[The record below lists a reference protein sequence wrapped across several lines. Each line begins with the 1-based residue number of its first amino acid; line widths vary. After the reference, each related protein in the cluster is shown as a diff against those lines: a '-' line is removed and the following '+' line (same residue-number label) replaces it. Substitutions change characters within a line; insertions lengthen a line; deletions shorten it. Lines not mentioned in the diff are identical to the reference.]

1 LLIIACISSHGFGH
15 GSRVAALLQELHR
28 LAPSCRFV
36 LSTKLPEAFLHQA
49 FAGLNW
55 IHRPCRWD
63 VGVIQAD
70 ALGTD
75 AQGTLMALEDLQ
87 AELPSLLQEEA
98 DWLHGQILPGEAAVV
113 LGDIPPAAA
122 LLAERLAL
130 PLIWQAN
137 FGWDSIYGS
146 MGPDFQ
152 EWSEQC
158 RHLYGRGQR
167 LLECP
172 FALPMPWGIEKVSLG
187 LSCGHPAHTEKE
199 LRSRFNWQHQRQRT
213 ALLSFGGMGLAV
225 SPRLL
230 ELWPQ
235 WCFVVVDPEL
245 AQVANAWLLP
255 ADLRPLDLMPLCG
268 LVITKPGYS
277 TFCEALSQGLGMV
290 VVERQGFIEAE
301 VLQKGL
307 QCFGWHQKIS
317 REAFELGLWRLD
329 EPLQAPS
336 GSPLPADGAEQGARA
351 LLELLAK

>member
-1 LLIIACISSHGFGH
+1 MLIIACISSHGFGH

-49 FAGLNW
+49 FAGLSW

-70 ALGTD
+70 ALGSD
-75 AQGTLMALEDLQ
+75 AQATLLALEDLQ
-87 AELPSLLQEEA
+87 AELPALVEREA
-98 DWLHGQILPGEAAVV
+98 DWLQKLILPGEAAVV
-113 LGDIPPAAA
+113 LADIPPAAV
-122 LLAERLAL
+122 LLAERLAI

-137 FGWDSIYGS
+137 FGWDSIYAA

-152 EWSEQC
+152 ESSEQC
-158 RHLYGRGQR
+158 HHLYGRGQR

-172 FALPMPWGIEKVSLG
+172 FSLPMPWGIEKVSLG
-187 LSCGHPAHTEKE
+187 LSCGRPSLSEEE
-199 LRSRFNWQHQRQRT
+199 LRSRFNWHHPRERT
-213 ALLSFGGMGLAV
+213 ALLSFGGMGLPV

-235 WCFVVVDPEL
+235 WRFVVVDPEL

-255 ADLRPLDLMPLCG
+255 AELRPLDLMPLCG
-268 LVITKPGYS
+268 VVITKPGYS

-301 VLQKGL
+301 VLQQGL
-307 QCFGWHQKIS
+307 QSFGWHQKIS
-317 REAFELGLWRLD
+317 RAAFEQGLWRLE
-329 EPLQAPS
+329 EPLLAPL

-351 LLELLAK
+351 LLEMLGA